1 MSEVWLVLIHA
12 AKSAGVH
19 EGLINFV
26 SCSAGQLWSRQGLT
40 RCWFMQDWLL
50 SVHAGLVFF
59 TSHSAGRFWFMQSW
73 SVWSMLG
80 WSAWDHAGLVPL
92 AHTELVSLVRKG
104 LVGFCSM
111 ENWSILVRAGLVCL
125 GSCRTYRGWS
135 TQGIR
140 FRFRLGCSVLAGLV
154 DFSAYMVGHCPGRA
168 GRLLSFQ
175 VWSAFVPKDQLG
187 KAVQYYFKF
196 PSEKVKNEM

>member
-1 MSEVWLVLIHA
+1 MKGWSILFLAEQVNFGPGRAWPGVGSCRTGCFRSMQGWSFLLHTVLV
-12 AKSAGVH
+12 GF
-19 EGLINFV
+19 G
-26 SCSAGQLWSRQGLT
+26 SCR
-40 RCWFMQDWLL
+40 
-50 SVHAGLVFF
+50 
-59 TSHSAGRFWFMQSW
+59 AGRFGPCWAGRLGTMQ
-73 SVWSMLG
+73 G
-80 WSAWDHAGLVPL
+80 WSSL

-104 LVGFCSM
+104 LVGFWSM

-125 GSCRTYRGWS
+125 GTCRTYRGWS

-140 FRFRLGCSVLAGLV
+140 FWFRLGCSVLVHSGLV
-154 DFSAYMVGHCPGRA
+154 DFGAYKAGHCPCPGRA

-187 KAVQYYFKF
+187 KAVRYYFKF